1 MRAVV
6 SRFGSLLLAA
16 VATCAIA
23 TCRRDMPPP
32 RHAPLR
38 EAPPLGAKPEHP
50 QPILGAHP
58 AAFIVPP
65 DDDADADVE
74 PAAVAPS
81 KPPLDA
87 GVDGPVNL
95 PPIPDAGPIVRDA
108 ATPMQ

>member
-6 SRFGSLLLAA
+6 SKIGSLLLAA
-16 VATCAIA
+16 VATCAVA

-38 EAPPLGAKPEHP
+38 EAPPIGAKPEHP
-50 QPILGAHP
+50 QPILGARP
-58 AAFIVPP
+58 AAFMLPP
-65 DDDADADVE
+65 GDDADVE

-87 GVDGPVNL
+87 GVDGPLNL

-108 ATPMQ
+108 GTPMK